1 MKIKNIFIIS
11 GLLTFLI
18 MVLPVLLAMFVPE
31 MKEFFIKD
39 GFGDITANKDAM
51 RVADTFFDVM
61 AYMSL
66 GIVVTIF
73 GASTITD
80 LDAKRKLSLLFGVM
94 LLLIAIPDYIGLT
107 NGGAHPPAPIMIV
120 NALVYVAFF
129 YGWKKGK

>member
-18 MVLPVLLAMFVPE
+18 MVLPIVLAMFMPE
-31 MKEFFIKD
+31 IKEAFIKD

-61 AYMSL
+61 GYMSL

-73 GASTITD
+73 GASTIRD
-80 LDAKRKLSLLFGVM
+80 IDAQRKLSLLFGIM
-94 LLLIAIPDYIGLT
+94 LLLIAVPDYIGLA

-120 NALVYVAFF
+120 NALVYLAFF
-129 YGWKKGK
+129 FGWKRGK